1 MEGIK
6 MEKTYVDY
14 LKAMQKSENTIK
26 SYVAH
31 ITEMLDVIGKPEEEI
46 KYIDLLEW
54 MKKISVNSPAT
65 VNLKISAVKNYFKYL
80 KKIEKINSNPALEL
94 ENVKNNP
101 KEKQYVSANDMKAII
116 KNMYTAE
123 GKAIVALM
131 ASTGLRY
138 IEMANITLEEYKNAL
153 ATDRSIVIVGKGNK
167 ERKIFVNDTARFYID
182 QYLSKNY
189 KNKKGTD
196 KLFVTADES
205 CLRRSLIRA
214 ANKANLPYANNISP
228 HWIRMFFATN
238 SLEHGVDLAT
248 IRDALG
254 HSNIAVT
261 SRYVKSCDNKIK
273 NVMSQDM
280 IFDEIDI

>member
-1 MEGIK
+1 MDY
-6 MEKTYVDY
+6 TYIAY
-14 LKAMQKSENTIK
+14 LKAIQKSDNTIK
-26 SYVAH
+26 SYTTH
-31 ITEMLDVIGKPEEEI
+31 INEMLNIIGKPENEI
-46 KYIDLLEW
+46 KYVDLLEW
-54 MKKISVNSPAT
+54 MKAISSNSPAT
-65 VNLKISAVKNYFKYL
+65 INLKISAVKNYFKYL
-80 KKIEKINSNPALEL
+80 KKIEKIESNPALEL
-94 ENVKNNP
+94 EKVRNNP
-101 KEKQYVSANDMKAII
+101 KEKQYVSSQDMKSII

-138 IEMANITLEEYKNAL
+138 TEMANITLEEYKKAL

-167 ERKIFVNDTARFYID
+167 ERKIFVNDTAKFYID
-182 QYLSKNY
+182 NYLSKNY
-189 KNKKGTD
+189 KNKKGTN

-214 ANKANLPYANNISP
+214 ANKANLPYANSISP

-261 SRYVKSCDNKIK
+261 SRYVKSCDNKIR

>member
-1 MEGIK
+1 MEN
-6 MEKTYVDY
+6 TYISY
-14 LKAMQKSENTIK
+14 LEAMHKSENTIK
-26 SYVAH
+26 SYITH
-31 ITEMLDVIGKPEEEI
+31 INEMLNIIGKEENEI
-46 KYIDLLEW
+46 KYVDLLTW
-54 MKKISVNSPAT
+54 MKEISNNSPAT
-65 VNLKISAVKNYFKYL
+65 INLKISAVKSYFKYL
-80 KKIEKINSNPALEL
+80 RKIEKIESNPAAEL
-94 ENVKNNP
+94 EKVKNNP
-101 KEKQYVSANDMKAII
+101 KEKQYVSAEDMKSII
-116 KNMYTAE
+116 KNMYTAQ

-138 IEMANITLEEYKNAL
+138 AEMSNITLEEYKNAL

-167 ERKIFVNDTARFYID
+167 ERKIFVNDTARYYID

-189 KNKKGTD
+189 KNTRNTD

-214 ANKANLPYANNISP
+214 ATKANLPYAKSISP

-280 IFDEIDI
+280 IFDGIDI

>member
-1 MEGIK
+1 MDY
-6 MEKTYVDY
+6 TYIAY
-14 LKAMQKSENTIK
+14 LKAIQKSDNTIK
-26 SYVAH
+26 SYSTH
-31 ITEMLDVIGKPEEEI
+31 INEMLNIIGKPENEI
-46 KYIDLLEW
+46 KYVDLLEW
-54 MKKISVNSPAT
+54 MKTISSNSPAT
-65 VNLKISAVKNYFKYL
+65 INLKISAVKNYFKYL
-80 KKIEKINSNPALEL
+80 KKIEKIESNPALEL
-94 ENVKNNP
+94 EKVRNNP
-101 KEKQYVSANDMKAII
+101 KEKQYVSSQDMKSII

-138 IEMANITLEEYKNAL
+138 TEMANITLEEYKKAL
-153 ATDRSIVIVGKGNK
+153 ATDRSIIIVGKGNK
-167 ERKIFVNDTARFYID
+167 ERKIFVNDTAKFYID
-182 QYLSKNY
+182 NYLSKNY
-189 KNKKGTD
+189 KNKKGTN

-214 ANKANLPYANNISP
+214 ANKANLPYANSISP

-261 SRYVKSCDNKIK
+261 SRYVKSCDNKVR

>member
-1 MEGIK
+1 MNEN
-6 MEKTYVDY
+6 YVSY
-14 LKAMQKSENTIK
+14 LKAIQKSDNTIK
-26 SYVAH
+26 SYTTH
-31 ITEMLDVIGKPEEEI
+31 INEMLSIVNKPENEI

-54 MKKISVNSPAT
+54 MKAISSNSPAT
-65 VNLKISAVKNYFKYL
+65 INLKISAIKNYFKYL
-80 KKIEKINSNPALEL
+80 KKIEIIDFNPAVEL
-94 ENVKNNP
+94 EKVRNNP
-101 KEKQYVSANDMKAII
+101 KEKQYVSSQDMKAII

-138 IEMANITLEEYKNAL
+138 TEMANITLDEYKKAL
-153 ATDRSIVIVGKGNK
+153 ATDRSIIIVGKGNK
-167 ERKIFVNDTARFYID
+167 ERKIFVNDTAKFYID
-182 QYLSKNY
+182 NYLSKNY
-189 KNKKGTD
+189 KNKKGTN

-261 SRYVKSCDNKIK
+261 SRYVKSCDNKVR

>member
-1 MEGIK
+1 MNESYIS
-6 MEKTYVDY
+6 Y
-14 LKAMQKSENTIK
+14 LKAIQKSENTIK
-26 SYVAH
+26 SYTTH
-31 ITEMLDVIGKPEEEI
+31 INEMLSIINKPEKEI
-46 KYIDLLEW
+46 KYVDLLEW
-54 MKKISVNSPAT
+54 MKVISSNSPAT
-65 VNLKISAVKNYFKYL
+65 VNLKISAIKNYFKYL
-80 KKIEKINSNPALEL
+80 KKIEEIDFNPATEL
-94 ENVKNNP
+94 EKVRNNP
-101 KEKQYVSANDMKAII
+101 KEKQYVSSQDMKNII

-138 IEMANITLEEYKNAL
+138 TEMANITLEEYKKAL

-167 ERKIFVNDTARFYID
+167 ERKIFVNDTAKFYID
-182 QYLSKNY
+182 NYLSKNY
-189 KNKKGTD
+189 KNKKGTN

-214 ANKANLPYANNISP
+214 ANKANLPYANSISP

>member
-1 MEGIK
+1 MER
-6 MEKTYVDY
+6 TYIDY

-26 SYVAH
+26 SYVTH
-31 ITEMLDVIGKPEEEI
+31 ITEMLDVIGKPEKEI

-80 KKIEKINSNPALEL
+80 KKIEKIDSNPALEL

-214 ANKANLPYANNISP
+214 ATKANLPYANSISP

>member
-1 MEGIK
+1 MDY
-6 MEKTYVDY
+6 TYIAY
-14 LKAMQKSENTIK
+14 LKAIQKSDNTIK
-26 SYVAH
+26 SYSTH
-31 ITEMLDVIGKPEEEI
+31 INEMLNIIRKPENEI
-46 KYIDLLEW
+46 KYVDLLEW
-54 MKKISVNSPAT
+54 MKAISSNSPAT
-65 VNLKISAVKNYFKYL
+65 INLKISAVKNYFKYL
-80 KKIEKINSNPALEL
+80 KKIEKIESNPALEL
-94 ENVKNNP
+94 EKVRNNP
-101 KEKQYVSANDMKAII
+101 KEKQYVSSQDMKSII

-138 IEMANITLEEYKNAL
+138 TEMANITLEEYKKAL

-167 ERKIFVNDTARFYID
+167 ERKIFVNDTAKFYID
-182 QYLSKNY
+182 NYLSKNY
-189 KNKKGTD
+189 KNKKGTN

-214 ANKANLPYANNISP
+214 ANKANLPYANSISP

-261 SRYVKSCDNKIK
+261 SRYVKSCDNKVR

>member
-1 MEGIK
+1 
-6 MEKTYVDY
+6 
-14 LKAMQKSENTIK
+14 
-26 SYVAH
+26 
-31 ITEMLDVIGKPEEEI
+31 
-46 KYIDLLEW
+46 
-54 MKKISVNSPAT
+54 MKN
-65 VNLKISAVKNYFKYL
+65 
-80 KKIEKINSNPALEL
+80 
-94 ENVKNNP
+94 
-101 KEKQYVSANDMKAII
+101 II

-138 IEMANITLEEYKNAL
+138 TEMANITLEEYKNAL

-167 ERKIFVNDTARFYID
+167 ERKIFVNDTAKFYID
-182 QYLSKNY
+182 NYLSKNY
-189 KNKKGTD
+189 KNKKGTN

-214 ANKANLPYANNISP
+214 ANNANLPYANSISP

>member
-1 MEGIK
+1 MDY
-6 MEKTYVDY
+6 TYIAY
-14 LKAMQKSENTIK
+14 LKAIQKSDNTIK
-26 SYVAH
+26 SYSTH
-31 ITEMLDVIGKPEEEI
+31 INEMLNIVGKPENEI
-46 KYIDLLEW
+46 KYVDLLEW
-54 MKKISVNSPAT
+54 MKAISSNSPAT
-65 VNLKISAVKNYFKYL
+65 INLKISAVKNYFKYL
-80 KKIEKINSNPALEL
+80 KKIEKIESNPALEL
-94 ENVKNNP
+94 EKVRNNP
-101 KEKQYVSANDMKAII
+101 KEKQYVSSQDMKSII

-138 IEMANITLEEYKNAL
+138 TEMANITLEEYKKAL
-153 ATDRSIVIVGKGNK
+153 ATDRSIIIVGKGNK
-167 ERKIFVNDTARFYID
+167 ERKIFVNDTAKFYID
-182 QYLSKNY
+182 NYLSKNY
-189 KNKKGTD
+189 KNKKGTN

-214 ANKANLPYANNISP
+214 ANKANLPYANSISP

-261 SRYVKSCDNKIK
+261 SRYVKSCDNKVR

-280 IFDEIDI
+280 IFDGIDI

>member
-1 MEGIK
+1 MEVKI
-6 MEKTYVDY
+6 MNNTYIDY
-14 LKAMQKSENTIK
+14 LKAMHKSENTIK
-26 SYVAH
+26 SYITH
-31 ITEMLDVIGKPEEEI
+31 INEMLSIIGKPESEI
-46 KYIDLLEW
+46 KYVDLLEW
-54 MKKISVNSPAT
+54 MKKISSNSPAT
-65 VNLKISAVKNYFKYL
+65 INLKISSVKSYFKYL
-80 KKIEKINSNPALEL
+80 KKIGVISSNPALEL
-94 ENVKNNP
+94 EKVKNNP
-101 KEKQYVSANDMKAII
+101 KEKQYVSSEDMKNII

-138 IEMANITLEEYKNAL
+138 TEMANITLEEYKIAL

-167 ERKIFVNDTARFYID
+167 ERKIFVNDTAKYYID
-182 QYLSKNY
+182 DYLSKNY

-214 ANKANLPYANNISP
+214 ANKANLPYANSISP

-261 SRYVKSCDNKIK
+261 SRYVKSCDNKIR

-280 IFDEIDI
+280 IFNNTDI

>member
-1 MEGIK
+1 MDY
-6 MEKTYVDY
+6 TYIAY
-14 LKAMQKSENTIK
+14 LKAIQKSDNTIK
-26 SYVAH
+26 SYSTH
-31 ITEMLDVIGKPEEEI
+31 INEMLNIVGKPENEI
-46 KYIDLLEW
+46 KYVDLLEW
-54 MKKISVNSPAT
+54 MKAISSNSPAT
-65 VNLKISAVKNYFKYL
+65 INLKISAVKNYFKYL
-80 KKIEKINSNPALEL
+80 KKIEKIESNPALEL
-94 ENVKNNP
+94 EKVRNNS
-101 KEKQYVSANDMKAII
+101 KEKQYVSSQDMKSII

-138 IEMANITLEEYKNAL
+138 TEMANITLEEYKKAL
-153 ATDRSIVIVGKGNK
+153 ATDRSIIIVGKGNK
-167 ERKIFVNDTARFYID
+167 ERKIFVNDTAKFYID
-182 QYLSKNY
+182 NYLSKNY
-189 KNKKGTD
+189 KNKKGTN

-214 ANKANLPYANNISP
+214 ANKANLPYANSISP

-261 SRYVKSCDNKIK
+261 SRYVKSCDNKVR

-280 IFDEIDI
+280 IFDGIDI

>member
-1 MEGIK
+1 

-26 SYVAH
+26 SYVTH

-182 QYLSKNY
+182 QYLAKNY

-280 IFDEIDI
+280 IFDGIDI

>member
-1 MEGIK
+1 MD
-6 MEKTYVDY
+6 KTYVDY

-26 SYVAH
+26 SYIAH
-31 ITEMLDVIGKPEEEI
+31 ITEMLSIINKPEEEI

-54 MKKISVNSPAT
+54 LKKISVNSPAT
-65 VNLKISAVKNYFKYL
+65 INLKISAVKNYFKYL
-80 KKIEKINSNPALEL
+80 KKIEKIQTNPAIEL

-138 IEMANITLEEYKNAL
+138 VEMANITLEEYKTAL

-214 ANKANLPYANNISP
+214 ATKANLPYASSISP

-261 SRYVKSCDNKIK
+261 SRYVKSCDNKVR

-280 IFDEIDI
+280 IFDGIDI

>member
-1 MEGIK
+1 MNESYIS
-6 MEKTYVDY
+6 Y
-14 LKAMQKSENTIK
+14 LKAIQKSENTIK
-26 SYVAH
+26 SYTTH
-31 ITEMLDVIGKPEEEI
+31 INEMLSIINKPEKEI
-46 KYIDLLEW
+46 KYVDLLEW
-54 MKKISVNSPAT
+54 MKVISSNSPAT
-65 VNLKISAVKNYFKYL
+65 VNLKISAIKNYFKYL
-80 KKIEKINSNPALEL
+80 KKIEEIDFNPATEL
-94 ENVKNNP
+94 EKVRNNP
-101 KEKQYVSANDMKAII
+101 KEKQYVSSQDMKNII

-138 IEMANITLEEYKNAL
+138 TEMANITLEEYKNAL

-167 ERKIFVNDTARFYID
+167 ERKIFVNDTAKFYID
-182 QYLSKNY
+182 NYLSKNY
-189 KNKKGTD
+189 KNKKGTN

-214 ANKANLPYANNISP
+214 ANKANLPYANSISP

>member
-1 MEGIK
+1 MDY
-6 MEKTYVDY
+6 TYIAY
-14 LKAMQKSENTIK
+14 LKAIQKSDNTIK
-26 SYVAH
+26 SYSTH
-31 ITEMLDVIGKPEEEI
+31 INEMLNIIGKPENEI
-46 KYIDLLEW
+46 KYVDLLEW
-54 MKKISVNSPAT
+54 MKAISSNSPAT
-65 VNLKISAVKNYFKYL
+65 INLKISAVKNYFKYL
-80 KKIEKINSNPALEL
+80 KKIEKIESNPALEL
-94 ENVKNNP
+94 EKVRNNP
-101 KEKQYVSANDMKAII
+101 KEKQYVSSQDMKSII

-138 IEMANITLEEYKNAL
+138 TEMANITLEEYKKAL

-167 ERKIFVNDTARFYID
+167 ERKIFVNDTAKFYID
-182 QYLSKNY
+182 NYLSKNY
-189 KNKKGTD
+189 KNKKGTN

-214 ANKANLPYANNISP
+214 ANKANLPYANSISP

-261 SRYVKSCDNKIK
+261 SRYVKSCDNKVR

>member
-1 MEGIK
+1 MDY
-6 MEKTYVDY
+6 TYIAY
-14 LKAMQKSENTIK
+14 LKAIQKSDNTIK
-26 SYVAH
+26 SYSTH
-31 ITEMLDVIGKPEEEI
+31 INEMLNIIGKPENEI
-46 KYIDLLEW
+46 RYVDLLEW
-54 MKKISVNSPAT
+54 MKVISSNSPAT
-65 VNLKISAVKNYFKYL
+65 INLKISAVKNYFKYL
-80 KKIEKINSNPALEL
+80 KKIEKIESNPALEL
-94 ENVKNNP
+94 EKVRNNP
-101 KEKQYVSANDMKAII
+101 KEKQYVSSQDMKSII

-138 IEMANITLEEYKNAL
+138 TEMANITLEEYKKAL

-167 ERKIFVNDTARFYID
+167 ERKIFVNDTAKFYID
-182 QYLSKNY
+182 SYLSKNY
-189 KNKKGTD
+189 KNKKGTN

-214 ANKANLPYANNISP
+214 ANKANLPYANSISP

-261 SRYVKSCDNKIK
+261 SRYVKSCDNKVR